1 MKKMI
6 LIIVAILS
14 LSLIIPTN
22 TFAASFPDVSENH
35 WAFDSIDKLSN
46 TKIIN
51 GYNNGTF
58 DPEGQVTRAQAAK
71 ILARALSLQLDSSYK
86 TSYQDIPSAHWA
98 FQEIR
103 ALTELGVFSNAS
115 KFNPDAPLSRAQ
127 MAKVLVVAYQIKID
141 DNHQITFSDVPK
153 DNWHPYITTLAE
165 VQISQGVTSNL
176 YNPYGKVTRAQLA
189 AFVHRSMIW
198 DQKRD
203 SNVIKY
209 DEKNRIY
216 IDSSLAAFDTAVETI
231 HLVNIERAKVGLP
244 TLTLDAPLS
253 KISTL
258 KSEDM
263 VKNDY
268 FSHTS
273 PTYGAPW
280 DMAEEFGYSYRS
292 FGENIAF
299 GQHTAKEVVT
309 AWMNSSGHKAN
320 ILNKDYTNIGAGI
333 AKDANG
339 RIYWT
344 HMFSSH

>member
-1 MKKMI
+1 MKQLNI
-6 LIIVAILS
+6 IIVAI

-22 TFAASFPDVSENH
+22 TFAASFPDVSKNH

-58 DPEGQVTRAQAAK
+58 GPEDQVTRSQAAK
-71 ILARALSLQLDSSYK
+71 ILARALSLQLDSTYK
-86 TSYQDIPSAHWA
+86 TSYQDVPSSHWA
-98 FQEIR
+98 FKEIR

-127 MAKVLVVAYQIKID
+127 MAKVLVVAYQIKLD
-141 DNHQITFSDVPK
+141 DNHQVTFEDVPK
-153 DNWHPYITTLAE
+153 NNWHPYITTLAE
-165 VQISQGVTSNL
+165 VQISQGVTINL
-176 YNPYGKVTRAQLA
+176 YKPYGKVTRAQLA
-189 AFVHRSMIW
+189 TFVNRSMIW

-209 DEKNRIY
+209 DDSNRMY
-216 IDSSLAAFDTAVETI
+216 IESSLEIIDVAVETI

-244 TLTLDAPLS
+244 TLILDVPLA
-253 KISTL
+253 KISKL

-263 VKNDY
+263 VKIDY

-280 DMAEEFGYSYRS
+280 DMAEKFGYRHQS
-292 FGENIAF
+292 FGENIAY
-299 GQHTAKEVVT
+299 GQRTPEEVVT
-309 AWMNSSGHKAN
+309 AWMNSPGHKAN

-339 RIYWT
+339 RTYWT
-344 HMFSSH
+344 HMFSSQ